1 MTRRRLASR
10 EGGVGMFNSIL
21 GGVVILTILL
31 VATHVLL
38 ALQRRTIVDAV
49 AFDTARSVARG
60 GGVSIDEAE
69 RRARA
74 LLHDDRATV
83 VWRAVDDGDL
93 ELRITTHA
101 PMLIAIGPLA
111 KLATIERT
119 VHVRRELLRGNRP

>member
-1 MTRRRLASR
+1 
-10 EGGVGMFNSIL
+10 MFNSIL

-60 GGVSIDEAE
+60 GGISIDEAE

-74 LLHDDRATV
+74 LLHDNRATV
-83 VWRAVDDGDL
+83 VWRAVEDGDL

>member
-1 MTRRRLASR
+1 MTRRRLTSR

-60 GGVSIDEAE
+60 GGVSKDEAE

-74 LLHDDRATV
+74 LLHDNRATV
-83 VWRAVDDGDL
+83 VWRSVDEGDL

-119 VHVRRELLRGNRP
+119 VHVRREFLRETRP

>member
-1 MTRRRLASR
+1 MTPRRLASR

-60 GGVSIDEAE
+60 GGVSMDEAE

-74 LLHDDRATV
+74 LLHDKRATV
-83 VWRAVDDGDL
+83 VWRSVDDGDL
-93 ELRITTHA
+93 ELRITTRA
-101 PMLIAIGPLA
+101 PMLIAVGPLA
-111 KLATIERT
+111 KLAMIERT
-119 VHVRRELLRGNRP
+119 VHVRRELLRENRP